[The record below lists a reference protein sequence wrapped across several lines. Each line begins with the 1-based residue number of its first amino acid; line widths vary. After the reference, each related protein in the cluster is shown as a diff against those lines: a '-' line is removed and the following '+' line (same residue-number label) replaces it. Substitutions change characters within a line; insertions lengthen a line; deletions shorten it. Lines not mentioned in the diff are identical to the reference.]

1 MKNHKILFISTKDIK
16 SSVNISEII
25 PVIKDAFEQLSAG
38 KAVVPIR
45 TNIPFKDEG
54 CDALVMPAYLP
65 DSDLVG
71 VKLITLVESNPKN
84 GLPLAHALITVM
96 DAKNGLPL
104 AILDGEYLTALR
116 TGAASGVATD
126 LLARKNSQTV
136 AIFGAGVQGRTQ
148 LQAVCAMRDISRAY
162 IFDSDSQKVELYI
175 REMSEKLNLP
185 VESGR
190 PENLLPNVDI
200 ICTATPARN
209 PLFEHKYLKSGV
221 HLNAIGAYRPDMCE
235 IPAQT
240 VKAARVFA
248 DSKVAVLKE
257 PGDIVRP
264 LQEGIIKSDHIVG
277 EIGEVSAGVIE
288 GRQYEKQIT
297 FFKSVGTAVQDLAA
311 AGKVIEI
318 AKKNGLGTE
327 LDLA

>member
-25 PVIKDAFEQLSAG
+25 PVIKDAYEQLSAG
-38 KAVVPIR
+38 KSVVPMR

-54 CDALVMPAYLP
+54 ADALVMSAYLP

-126 LLARKNSQTV
+126 LLARKNAQTV

-148 LQAVCAMRDISRAY
+148 LQAVCAVRNISHAY
-162 IFDSDSQKVELYI
+162 IFDSDSQKVESYI
-175 REMSEKLNLP
+175 SELSEKLNIP
-185 VESGR
+185 IESGS
-190 PENLLPNVDI
+190 PENLLPHVDI
-200 ICTATPARN
+200 ICTATPARD
-209 PLFEHKYLKSGV
+209 PLFQHKYLRSGV
-221 HLNAIGAYRPDMCE
+221 HINAIGAYRPDMCE

-264 LQEGIIKSDHIVG
+264 LQEGIIKPDHIVG
-277 EIGEVSAGVIE
+277 EIGELSAGVIE
-288 GRQYEKQIT
+288 GRQNEKQIT
-297 FFKSVGTAVQDLAA
+297 LFKSVGTAVQDLAA

-318 AKKNGLGTE
+318 AKKNGLGIE
-327 LDLA
+327 LNLT